1 PSAWVRRQPMVDANP
16 IAWRRA
22 AGIVE
27 RGIDDA
33 LYLAETEGE
42 AIYHLNPTGAALWR
56 LLADTVTLDEAID
69 LFHQAFPERARG
81 DIEAELG
88 KLIKALAKR
97 GLVTEVA

>member
-1 PSAWVRRQPMVDANP
+1 MADPSP

-27 RGIDDA
+27 RGIDEA
-33 LYLAETEGE
+33 LYLAEAEGE

-56 LLADTVTLDEAID
+56 LLAEPVTLDAAAV

-81 DIEAELG
+81 AIEAELET
-88 KLIKALAKR
+88 LIQALARR
-97 GLVTEVA
+97 GLIVEAE